1 MMFDEKSVSET
12 ASRPVVLVTGGNGF
26 VGRHLTPV
34 LSQAGWTV
42 RRAVRSPG
50 SSGDDQVVVGSIGP
64 STDWSEALT
73 GAQAVVHLAARVHQ
87 VNEESAMD
95 VYRAINAEGTL
106 ELARSAAKVGVKRFI
121 FVSTMLVNGSCT
133 DDRAPFRETDELA
146 PRGVY
151 GVSKA
156 EAELGLKQLSADLPM
171 GITVVRPPLVY
182 GPGAV
187 GNFHLLVKA
196 IRLGIPLPFG
206 AVHNRRAFVGVQ
218 NLASFIANS
227 LTHNEKPFDLFLVA
241 DKEQVSTPEFIGR
254 LARAMDSKA
263 RLFPVPRKALELLL
277 RVSGRPRIRDSL
289 IGSLEV
295 DQSKLIATGWEQELT
310 LDEGLAIAV
319 QAVDRRMSRGTGG
332 DRQVG

>member
-1 MMFDEKSVSET
+1 MRNPHQKT
-12 ASRPVVLVTGGNGF
+12 GSRPVVLVTGANGF

-34 LSQAGWTV
+34 LLQAGWRV
-42 RRAVRSPG
+42 RRAVRS
-50 SSGDDQVVVGSIGP
+50 SRLSNNDEVVVGSIGP

-87 VNEESAMD
+87 VNEESAID
-95 VYRAINAEGTL
+95 VYRTINVEGTL
-106 ELARSAAKVGVKRFI
+106 QLARSAAKAGVKRFI

-156 EAELGLKQLSADLPM
+156 EAELGLKQLSSDLPM
-171 GITVVRPPLVY
+171 SLTVIRPPLVY

-196 IRLGIPLPFG
+196 VRSGTPLPFR

-218 NLASFIANS
+218 NLASFIANR
-227 LTHNEKPFDLFLVA
+227 LTHNEKPFDVFLVA

-254 LARAMDSKA
+254 LARAMDRKA
-263 RLFPVPRKALELLL
+263 RLFPVPVKALELLL
-277 RVSGRPRIRDSL
+277 HASGRPRIRDSL
-289 IGSLEV
+289 VGRLEV
-295 DQSKLIATGWEQELT
+295 DLTKLSSTGWQQEFSLE
-310 LDEGLAIAV
+310 EGLSIAI
-319 QAVDRRMSRGTGG
+319 RSPS
-332 DRQVG
+332 